1 MSDTLVMNIRIKR
14 ILRSSFTSDEVLLLE
29 DFFDSLVTFSGTPN
43 EPADGDDVDVGQV
56 DGSVGV
62 ESAEGKLDAW
72 SIFGSNELVGVV
84 AFTGEVDIGQLM

>member
-1 MSDTLVMNIRIKR
+1 MMNIRIKR

-29 DFFDSLVTFSGTPN
+29 DFFDSLVTFSGTHN

-62 ESAEGKLDAW
+62 ESAEGKLDA
-72 SIFGSNELVGVV
+72 
-84 AFTGEVDIGQLM
+84 